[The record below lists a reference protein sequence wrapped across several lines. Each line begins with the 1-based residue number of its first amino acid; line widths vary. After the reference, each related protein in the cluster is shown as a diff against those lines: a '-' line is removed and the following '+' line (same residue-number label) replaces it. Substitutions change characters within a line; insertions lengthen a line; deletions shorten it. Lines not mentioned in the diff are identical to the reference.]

1 MRVYLEH
8 VQCDGESEEINYA
21 TLKAKIVGV
30 SQERGPHC
38 GELNAQRYVDI
49 TLDKCGWDLLPKRQ
63 QPKNRINRDK
73 FAVTLEQLTA
83 LTNAL
88 GARKPQELKRMEVT
102 ALYNIRYGD
111 RYDLIGFIRPKDRVE
126 IEK

>member
-1 MRVYLEH
+1 MRVYLEY
-8 VQCDGESEEINYA
+8 VQLDGENTELNYA
-21 TLKAKIVGV
+21 TLKTKIVGV
-30 SQERGPHC
+30 SQERGPNC
-38 GELNAQRYVDI
+38 GELNAYKYVDI
-49 TLDKCGWDLLPKRQ
+49 TLDKCGWDLLPKRR

-73 FAVTLEQLTA
+73 FAVTLKQLTA

-102 ALYNIRYGD
+102 ALYNLDDNG
-111 RYDLIGFIRPKDRVE
+111 YDLRGFIRPKDR